1 MVIGLL
7 GQKVYPWR
15 NPWSPAKNCKHES
28 QEFLPVILKRHS
40 QPDKDFFILS
50 DIPID

>member
-15 NPWSPAKNCKHES
+15 NPWSPAENCKHES
-28 QEFLPVILKRHS
+28 QEFLPVYFEKAF
-40 QPDKDFFILS
+40 PA
-50 DIPID
+50 